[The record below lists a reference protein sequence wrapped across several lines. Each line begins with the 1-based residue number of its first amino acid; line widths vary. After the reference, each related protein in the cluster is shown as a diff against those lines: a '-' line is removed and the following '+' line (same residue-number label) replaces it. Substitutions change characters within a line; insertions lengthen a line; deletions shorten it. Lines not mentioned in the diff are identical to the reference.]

1 MKALHFFE
9 GFLIGSV
16 IGAAVAMIFAPTSGD
31 ELRGRMQS
39 EAERV
44 QFEVKR
50 AAEVRRS
57 ELEQQLAAL
66 RSPKKHTAV

>member
-1 MKALHFFE
+1 MKALQFLE
-9 GFLIGSV
+9 GFLIGGV
-16 IGAAVAMIFAPTSGD
+16 IGAAVALILAPASGN
-31 ELRGRMQS
+31 ELRGRVRN
-39 EAERV
+39 EAEHV